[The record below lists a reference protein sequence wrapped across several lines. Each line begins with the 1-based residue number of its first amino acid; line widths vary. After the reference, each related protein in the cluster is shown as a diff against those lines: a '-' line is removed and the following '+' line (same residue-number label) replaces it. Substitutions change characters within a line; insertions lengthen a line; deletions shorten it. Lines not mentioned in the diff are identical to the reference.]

1 MGCWNETCGLSQK
14 SISYGELVY
23 AVIILNENAV
33 YKSCYA
39 NGMAKPFSFLIE
51 GTYDDYGSI
60 ENIKDTFATKSL
72 ILLFNELINEN
83 KLVISEEVAKQN
95 YFNNEEIGYDGEK
108 FTSAEAIL
116 KFIERGYLS
125 LSTNSFGSGKS
136 EQTFSFMLFDCD
148 AYDAMKEVIEYR
160 EVKYIDLQYDVQ
172 EFLNT
177 LVNNN
182 SNLNKTE
189 IREKLKDDN
198 LSDEEKDTLIELL
211 FQDRNSLWG
220 GEKLK
225 SKASKWGNM
234 LSYLRSYESVDRHAF
249 GKLEKIVRSSYT
261 LSSNDEINKTIS
273 DFIITLLIFNI
284 FRKNWAPQGH
294 ASQDDN
300 LIELIDFTERFLR
313 KLYRKRDILKEE
325 GYYED
330 EHEVIGG
337 VSILDEKNLLC
348 NS

>member
-14 SISYGELVY
+14 SISYGEAVY

-39 NGMAKPFSFLIE
+39 NGMARPFSFLIE

-60 ENIKDTFATKSL
+60 ENIKDTFAAKSL
-72 ILLFNELINEN
+72 VLLFNDLINEN
-83 KLVISEEVAKQN
+83 KLIISDEVMNQN
-95 YFNNEEIGYDGEK
+95 YFNNEEIGYDGK
-108 FTSAEAIL
+108 YFAHPEAIF

-125 LSTNSFGSGKS
+125 LSTNSFDGGKN
-136 EQTFSFMLFDCD
+136 EQTFSFTLFDCD

-177 LVNNN
+177 LLNKNNI
-182 SNLNKTE
+182 NLNKAE

-198 LSDEEKDTLIELL
+198 LSDEEKDILIELL

-234 LSYLRSYESVDRHAF
+234 LSYLRSYE
-249 GKLEKIVRSSYT
+249 K
-261 LSSNDEINKTIS
+261 
-273 DFIITLLIFNI
+273 LLII
-284 FRKNWAPQGH
+284 KC
-294 ASQDDN
+294 SM
-300 LIELIDFTERFLR
+300 
-313 KLYRKRDILKEE
+313 KL
-325 GYYED
+325 
-330 EHEVIGG
+330 
-337 VSILDEKNLLC
+337 
-348 NS
+348 